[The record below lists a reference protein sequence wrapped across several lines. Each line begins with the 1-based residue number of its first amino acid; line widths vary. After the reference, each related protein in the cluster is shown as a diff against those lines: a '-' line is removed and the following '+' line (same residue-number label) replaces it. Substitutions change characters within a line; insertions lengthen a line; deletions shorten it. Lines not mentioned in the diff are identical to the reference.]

1 MLEIQAEAGRERLD
15 RFLVAR
21 LPHISLSKV
30 RRMIADGIVL
40 INGEQGLP
48 GQRLSIGDRIAI
60 NASSLPLSAAT
71 PEELPLDI
79 MFEDEHIIVINKAAG
94 VLVHPSNKVKTGTLT
109 NALSHYYLVSG
120 QKSARTG
127 LVHRLDAHTSGI
139 IVIAKTLRAHRGI
152 SKAFH
157 ERHVAKSY
165 VTIVR
170 GVVAK
175 DSGII
180 DAPIG
185 HDPKTWPRWKV
196 MDEGRPSQTKY
207 RVQQRFPSHTL
218 LELEPLTGRTH
229 QIRIHCAFIGHPVVG
244 DPFYGRLIGVSSNEP
259 HLKHH
264 LLHASR
270 LEFLH
275 PVSKQQMSFEAPLP
289 KAMSDLIK
297 ELSPAI

>member
-15 RFLVAR
+15 RYLVAR

-30 RRMIADGIVL
+30 RRMIADGIVW
-40 INGEQGLP
+40 INGEQGLA
-48 GQRLSIGDRIAI
+48 GQRLSIGDKIAI
-60 NASSLPLSAAT
+60 DTPSLPLSAAT
-71 PEELPLDI
+71 PEKLPLEI
-79 MFEDEHIIVINKAAG
+79 MYEDEHIIVINKAAG
-94 VLVHPSNKVKTGTLT
+94 ILVHPSNKVKTGTLT
-109 NALSHYYLVSG
+109 NALSHYFLVSG

-139 IVIAKTLRAHRGI
+139 IVIAKSLRAHRGL

-157 ERHVAKSY
+157 ERHVSKSY

-170 GVVAK
+170 GVIVK
-175 DSGII
+175 DAEMI

-196 MDEGRPSQTKY
+196 MDDGRPSQTKY
-207 RVQQRFPSHTL
+207 QVLKRFQSHTL

-229 QIRIHCAFIGHPVVG
+229 QIRIHCAFIGHPVIG
-244 DPFYGRLIGVSSNEP
+244 DPFYGRSLEVSSNEP
-259 HLKHH
+259 HLKQH

-275 PVSKQQMSFEAPLP
+275 PVTKEQMSFEAPMP

-297 ELSPAI
+297 ELSTGT

>member
-15 RFLVAR
+15 RFLVAN
-21 LPHISLSKV
+21 LPHVSLSKV

-48 GQRLSIGDRIAI
+48 GQRLSEGDKIAI
-60 NASSLPLSAAT
+60 HASSLPVSAAT
-71 PEELPLDI
+71 PEPLPLDI
-79 MFEDEHIIVINKAAG
+79 IYEDEHIILINKSAG
-94 VLVHPSNKVKTGTLT
+94 ILVHPSNKVKTGTLT

-127 LVHRLDAHTSGI
+127 LVHRLDAQTSGM
-139 IVIAKTLRAHRGI
+139 IVIAKTLRAHRGL

-170 GVVAK
+170 GVV
-175 DSGII
+175 DNNSGMI

-196 MDEGRPSQTKY
+196 MDEGRHSQTKY
-207 RVQQRFPSHTL
+207 RVLQRFRSHTL

-229 QIRIHCAFIGHPVVG
+229 QIRIHCAFIGHPVIG
-244 DPFYGRLIGVSSNEP
+244 DPFYGRSIEVSSDGP

-270 LEFLH
+270 IEFLH

-289 KAMSDLIK
+289 SVMSDLIK
-297 ELSPAI
+297 ELSTAI